1 MTRSDVNKFACN
13 GGAMDC
19 VSVDREGIHPFFTAA
34 VAMHRKTGRIRYL
47 KWAKQALA
55 SIYDLSPE
63 DLLWLEAHSRPMQ

>member
-34 VAMHRKTGRIRYL
+34 VTMHRKTGRIRYL
-47 KWAKQALA
+47 KWAK
-55 SIYDLSPE
+55 
-63 DLLWLEAHSRPMQ
+63 